1 LKIPAKE
8 PMLELTLKV
17 ININH
22 GRNADIAKRCKTLA
36 GYSAFVAKV
45 REFEA

>member
-1 LKIPAKE
+1 
-8 PMLELTLKV
+8 MLELKVKV

-22 GRNADIAKRCKTLA
+22 GRNADLVKRCKTLA

-45 REFEA
+45 REFESAGGEN